1 MVVLRLG
8 GVYADVDTECKLP
21 LNEIILPKD
30 TLIVSWENEFST
42 AEEARQRKY
51 VRKRQVT
58 PPPPHPPTHTKA
70 EMQKRAESQSCSKI
84 RLWGV
89 PAVRDCVSST
99 KLEDIWKAPHH
110 LSYS

>member
-51 VRKRQVT
+51 VRKRQV
-58 PPPPHPPTHTKA
+58 PPPPLTHKSRLSTSLGLKQAAFPGFAAQMSCPP
-70 EMQKRAESQSCSKI
+70 QPY
-84 RLWGV
+84 L
-89 PAVRDCVSST
+89 SSYACMT
-99 KLEDIWKAPHH
+99 ASSWPWC
-110 LSYS
+110 